1 MYDRLAEAEIVATRL
16 FEDSFARAI
25 PGIAR
30 ESEVDACLYLFG
42 LCKELQATHLDRRGI
57 DCLIDGGNIGRLPE
71 IVCRMLGLM
80 VGELVRDASE
90 CRIAPRTLTLT
101 LHRRGDICLCTIS
114 GQRVTDPHAGPQLGL
129 KRAQQLAA
137 ELDGACM
144 IRSMPERGAIGIMFD
159 AYLAEPCLP
168 AAICRYRAG
177 TAGVDPKDRSP
188 HRYGLADPYDR
199 YCRYY

>member
-1 MYDRLAEAEIVATRL
+1 MYNRLAEAEIAATRL

-30 ESEVDACLYLFG
+30 GSEEVDACLYLFG
-42 LCKELQATHLDRRGI
+42 LCKELQTMHLDRRGI

-80 VGELVRDASE
+80 VGELVRDAGES
-90 CRIAPRTLTLT
+90 RIAPRTLTLT

-114 GQRVTDPHAGPQLGL
+114 GQGATDPHAGPQPGL
-129 KRAQQLAA
+129 RRAQQLAA

-144 IRSMPERGAIGIMFD
+144 IRSMPERRAIGIMFD
-159 AYLAEPCLP
+159 AYLAEPRLP

-177 TAGVDPKDRSP
+177 AAGRRPEGQVPASLWP
-188 HRYGLADPYDR
+188 
-199 YCRYY
+199 C